1 MALDGSLFTDMTSSP
16 MVSHRMMLCML
27 LVLCLGF
34 TVYMAS
40 FYEAFSF
47 HTILSSS
54 TEIIA
59 TTTVI
64 IYAKETATSPGG
76 LKHGGA
82 EKLPLQPHL
91 FRADGLLEVNPNGR
105 HPIYDLIEGAEGEW
119 SKKLKKQSKSLD
131 EAVAEY
137 RRRYRRAPPKG
148 FDGWCGSPWLFHA

>member
-1 MALDGSLFTDMTSSP
+1 
-16 MVSHRMMLCML
+16 MVLCLL

-40 FYEAFSF
+40 FYKAFSF
-47 HTILSSS
+47 HTILSAP

-59 TTTVI
+59 TTTVTMC
-64 IYAKETATSPGG
+64 AQETAAPGG
-76 LKHGGA
+76 LKH
-82 EKLPLQPHL
+82 EVVEELLQPHL

-105 HPIYDLIEGAEGEW
+105 HPIYDLVERAEAEW
-119 SKKLKKQSKSLD
+119 DKKLKKQSKSLD

-148 FDGWCGSPWLFHA
+148 FDGWCVVSL